1 MNKTHDLIKEIIS
14 ELRYK
19 VLEDDGDHIAI
30 RYQFHIVHIFPNP
43 EDESFVT
50 IVLPSF
56 EEVTLENFAT
66 IMVRC
71 NKMNEQFKQVK
82 FYITDDTVVS
92 SSEFFYLKKEDLA
105 FQINKALIGLVSV
118 GVKFK
123 KITII

>member
-19 VLEDDGDHIAI
+19 LLGDDEDHIVI
-30 RYQFHIVHIFPNP
+30 RYQFHVVHVFPNP

-56 EEVTLENFAT
+56 EEVTRENFAT
-66 IMVRC
+66 MMVRC
-71 NKMNEQFKQVK
+71 NKLNEQLKQVK
-82 FYITDDTVVS
+82 FYISDDTVVS
-92 SSEFFYLKKEDLA
+92 SSEFFYKKKEDLA
-105 FQINKALIGLVSV
+105 FQIQKSLMGLVSA

-123 KITII
+123 KLSE